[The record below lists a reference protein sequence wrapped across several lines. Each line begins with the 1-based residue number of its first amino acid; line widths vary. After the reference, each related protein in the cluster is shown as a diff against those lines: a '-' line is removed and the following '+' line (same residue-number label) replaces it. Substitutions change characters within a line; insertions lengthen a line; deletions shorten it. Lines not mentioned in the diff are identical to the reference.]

1 MEYLYP
7 VAYAVVGIL
16 LIWLFIKLFATPI
29 KWIFKLLIN
38 AVVGFVMLFVFNYLG
53 SFVGITLS
61 VGWVSAIVAGA
72 LGIPG
77 ILLLLLLEN
86 FF

>member
-7 VAYAVVGIL
+7 VTYTVVGIL
-16 LIWLFIKLFATPI
+16 LIWLFIKLFAKPI

-38 AVVGFVMLFVFNYLG
+38 AVIGFVMLFVFNYLG

-61 VGWVSAIVAGA
+61 VGWVSAIVAGV